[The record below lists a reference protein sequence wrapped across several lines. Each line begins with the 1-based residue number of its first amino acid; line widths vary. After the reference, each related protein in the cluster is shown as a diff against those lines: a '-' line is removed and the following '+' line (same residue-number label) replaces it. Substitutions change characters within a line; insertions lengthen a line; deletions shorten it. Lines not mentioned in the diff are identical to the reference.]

1 MQKSMYEWMQVINE
15 ESVTVNQPF
24 VRDKVKMSLYVF

>member
-1 MQKSMYEWMQVINE
+1 MHKSVYEWMQVINE

-24 VRDKVKMSLYVF
+24 VRDKVKT

>member
-1 MQKSMYEWMQVINE
+1 MHKSMYEWMQVINE

-24 VRDKVKMSLYVF
+24 VRDKVKTRLFVF